1 MDIQTRK
8 IKVVQEFLTIENE
21 ETVSRFERLLKK
33 ERDSKF
39 KPMSLSELNRRID
52 QSLEDSKNNKLTEVD
67 DLISEIEKW
76 R

>member
-21 ETVSRFERLLKK
+21 ETVSRFERLLRK
-33 ERDSKF
+33 ERNSKF
-39 KPMSLSELNRRID
+39 KPMGLLELSQRID
-52 QSLEDSKNNKLTEVD
+52 QSMEDSKNNKLTEVD
-67 DLISEIEKW
+67 DLISEIEQW